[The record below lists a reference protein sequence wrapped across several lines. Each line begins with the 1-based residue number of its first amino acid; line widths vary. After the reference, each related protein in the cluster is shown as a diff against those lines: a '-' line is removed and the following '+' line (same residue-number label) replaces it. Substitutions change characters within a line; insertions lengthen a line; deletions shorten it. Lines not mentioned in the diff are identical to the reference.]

1 MLDCNRK
8 ETRMSYQIPLPDQAG
23 IVSRGDGAPSQL
35 QAVGGDLLAGSGFE
49 HEPWESDFDEGG
61 DDDA

>member
-1 MLDCNRK
+1 
-8 ETRMSYQIPLPDQAG
+8 MSYQIPLPDQAG

-35 QAVGGDLLAGSGFE
+35 QAVGGDLLVGSGFE